1 MKYED
6 LLNGHF
12 RYGTTKEDIIKR
24 KGYENILENVVIAPW
39 WSHEIFL
46 KFDVKVEQ
54 VSKKVFNIYGDGFEF
69 SYIELKSIG
78 ATVILDDV
86 LSLGVTNAKN
96 LIFLG
101 SVGSLDENIKI
112 GDIVIPNI
120 SICGDGAS
128 RYLNKNLEDNF
139 GEKVYPNKDM
149 FDKICNIV
157 DKMDIKYH
165 NVTNFSIDT
174 VFAQFSHIEK
184 IKELGCKSIE
194 METASLFKV
203 CELCNIK
210 CVALL
215 CVSDNT
221 VVNKSLYSG
230 RSEEENIYRH
240 KVRDEIIPKIVIE
253 MFKR

>member
-1 MKYED
+1 M
-6 LLNGHF
+6 
-12 RYGTTKEDIIKR
+12 
-24 KGYENILENVVIAPW
+24 
-39 WSHEIFL
+39 
-46 KFDVKVEQ
+46 
-54 VSKKVFNIYGDGFEF
+54 
-69 SYIELKSIG
+69 
-78 ATVILDDV
+78 LDK
-86 LSLGVTNAKN
+86 L
-96 LIFLG
+96 
-101 SVGSLDENIKI
+101 
-112 GDIVIPNI
+112 
-120 SICGDGAS
+120 
-128 RYLNKNLEDNF
+128 
-139 GEKVYPNKDM
+139 
-149 FDKICNIV
+149 CNIV
-157 DKMDIKYH
+157 DSMNIEYH
-165 NVTNFSIDT
+165 KVINFSIDT
-174 VFAQFSHIEK
+174 VFAQFSHIDK

>member
-12 RYGTTKEDIIKR
+12 RYGTKKEDIIKR

-46 KFDVKVEQ
+46 MFNVKVEQ
-54 VSKKVFNIYGDGFEF
+54 VSKKVFNIYGDNFEF

-78 ATVILDDV
+78 APVILDDV
-86 LSLGVTNAKN
+86 LSLGVTNVKN
-96 LIFLG
+96 IIFLG

-112 GDIVIPNI
+112 GDIVIPDS

-128 RYLNKNLEDNF
+128 RYLNKNLEDTF
-139 GEKVYPNKDM
+139 GEKVCPNKDM

-157 DKMDIKYH
+157 DSMNIEYH

-174 VFAQFSHIEK
+174 VFAQFCHINK

-194 METASLFKV
+194 METACLFKT
-203 CELCNIK
+203 CELIGIK
-210 CVALL
+210 CVSLL

-221 VVNKSLYSG
+221 IVNKSLYSG

-253 MFKR
+253 MYKR

>member
-1 MKYED
+1 MKYDD
-6 LLNGHF
+6 LLNGHL
-12 RYGTTKEDIIKR
+12 RYGTKKEDIIKR
-24 KGYENILENVVIAPW
+24 KEYENILENVVIAPW
-39 WSHEIFL
+39 WGHEIFL
-46 KFDVKVEQ
+46 NFNVRVEQ
-54 VSKKVFNIYGDGFEF
+54 VGKKIFNIYGDGFEF

-78 ATVILDDV
+78 APVILDDI
-86 LSLGVTNAKN
+86 LSLGVTSAKN
-96 LIFLG
+96 IIFLG
-101 SVGSLDENIKI
+101 SVGSLDEDIKI
-112 GDIVIPNI
+112 GDIVIPSK

-128 RYLNKNLEDNF
+128 RYLNKDLEDSF
-139 GEKVYPNKDM
+139 GKSEYPNKEL
-149 FDKICNIV
+149 FNKINNIV
-157 DKMDIKYH
+157 KELDIKFH
-165 NVTNFSIDT
+165 NITNFSIDT
-174 VFAQFSHIEK
+174 IFAQFAHIDK

-194 METASLFKV
+194 METACLFKA

-240 KVRDEIIPKIVIE
+240 KVREEIIPKIVIE